1 MFVSVKRARPGYR
14 AKKQP
19 NQPDGNN
26 NIEGDNMKM
35 CPFITL
41 VLNAVY
47 RSPELGR
54 LIELNEDHS
63 MDETM
68 IRFGV
73 GFVEKSC

>member
-1 MFVSVKRARPGYR
+1 
-14 AKKQP
+14 
-19 NQPDGNN
+19 
-26 NIEGDNMKM
+26 MKM

-41 VLNAVY
+41 VLNDFC